1 MAAELQVGE
10 LAINWADGRAF
21 TKSPAGEVVTV
32 TLGGA
37 SGSGADTVLRALFV
51 PPAPASVTATAGNTQ
66 AAISWA
72 APTVVAQAPIT
83 DYVVQYSSN
92 GGTTWTTFSDGTS
105 TATTATVT
113 GLTNGTA
120 YVFRVAAINAVGT
133 GSYST
138 ASSAVTIL
146 GLPGA
151 PTGVAATATS
161 GQASVSWTAPTS
173 TGGSAITD
181 YTVQYSSNSGSSWTT
196 FSRAA
201 SSATSATVTG
211 LTIGTAYI
219 FQVAA
224 VNSIGTGA
232 YSTASSSVTPA
243 TIFSI
248 EYLVVAGGG
257 GAGGIAGDTSYG
269 GGGGG
274 GGILSGNINSGSL
287 STVSIGQGGG
297 AGQSEAYWEGGG
309 QPVTDG
315 TNGTNSSLG
324 SIIAIGGGGGG
335 GPGNG
340 KNGGSGGGGRGNRFA
355 TSSGGSGVSGQGYN
369 GGSQTYFS
377 AGVPTITNR
386 RYGSGGGG
394 AGGVGKGWGPETNYV
409 IAGGPG
415 LSSSITGTA
424 RTYSPGGLI
433 WYVANSI
440 ATSYGRGGSYVGAYQ
455 YFDGKG
461 QLATVYSD
469 LPSDFG
475 VADFRNGS
483 HGVVILA
490 YPSDKPALTLSAGL
504 TYTTSTTSRP
514 GYRVYVITSGSGTIS
529 V

>member
-151 PTGVAATATS
+151 PTGVAATAAS

-181 YTVQYSSNSGSSWTT
+181 YTVQYSGDSGTTWTT
-196 FSRAA
+196 FTRAA
-201 SSATSATVTG
+201 STSLSATVTG
-211 LTIGTAYI
+211 LNNGTAYV
-219 FQVAA
+219 FRVAA
-224 VNSIGTGA
+224 INSIGQGTFTA
-232 YSTASSSVTPA
+232 ASSSVTPA
-243 TIFSI
+243 IPGPSLTK
-248 EYLVVAGGG
+248 
-257 GAGGIAGDTSYG
+257 
-269 GGGGG
+269 
-274 GGILSGNINSGSL
+274 LS
-287 STVSIGQGGG
+287 
-297 AGQSEAYWEGGG
+297 
-309 QPVTDG
+309 
-315 TNGTNSSLG
+315 NGTV
-324 SIIAIGGGGGG
+324 
-335 GPGNG
+335 
-340 KNGGSGGGGRGNRFA
+340 A
-355 TSSGGSGVSGQGYN
+355 TF
-369 GGSQTYFS
+369 T
-377 AGVPTITNR
+377 
-386 RYGSGGGG
+386 
-394 AGGVGKGWGPETNYV
+394 
-409 IAGGPG
+409 
-415 LSSSITGTA
+415 
-424 RTYSPGGLI
+424 
-433 WYVANSI
+433 
-440 ATSYGRGGSYVGAYQ
+440 
-455 YFDGKG
+455 
-461 QLATVYSD
+461 
-469 LPSDFG
+469 
-475 VADFRNGS
+475 
-483 HGVVILA
+483 
-490 YPSDKPALTLSAGL
+490 
-504 TYTTSTTSRP
+504 
-514 GYRVYVITSGSGTIS
+514 GSGTVSDPFVAASYIANYGQAARFQINGSGTVYMKYNATLNGDDTVYVDWWKDDGSARLKSSSGSYLAGTDKVLSQYMADGTKFQIS
-529 V
+529 NDAGTFTNVRIWVQ